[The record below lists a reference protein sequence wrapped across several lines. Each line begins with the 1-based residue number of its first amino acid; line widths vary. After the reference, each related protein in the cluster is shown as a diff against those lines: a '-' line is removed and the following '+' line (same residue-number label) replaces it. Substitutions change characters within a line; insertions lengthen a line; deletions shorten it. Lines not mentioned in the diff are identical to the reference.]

1 MVACHA
7 SASSGRT
14 AVPGLPID
22 GVDLGPMVLRNLLG
36 RIPGLGHRL
45 SKLPITRCAF
55 PVPLRRLDS
64 AGALAM
70 TKLPWSVSGVRLQPR
85 DVSAGYLFGRLGAA
99 TPYDIWP
106 ALYGSLTAGRW
117 GALRLERL
125 GILRAFP
132 RTDPT
137 RPSWYGLSERGHRWL
152 VQEIG
157 CPEDEL
163 RLVSGLLRRANLA
176 AWSQRNRLWASLI
189 VASRSRQDMRLALV
203 RPECELRR
211 LWTPGIPVV
220 PDMMVTLG
228 LGRREHLRELSWAI
242 ELDSGCERI
251 STVWRGKL
259 DGYGSLARQPLYGGR
274 NWRVL
279 AVVPTQA
286 RAAKVAHEAAK
297 VGVGSLIYF
306 AVQQTLELGCALDP
320 VVWTT
325 SDLCSGGQTASVS
338 LLLTTSPVIP
348 GQQSR
353 AAADR
358 PPARPSGVLP

>member
-1 MVACHA
+1 M
-7 SASSGRT
+7 
-14 AVPGLPID
+14 PGLPID
-22 GVDLGPMVLRNLLG
+22 GVDLGPMVLRDVLV
-36 RIPGLGHRL
+36 GLSWFSDGVPQ
-45 SKLPITRCAF
+45 LPIARRTF
-55 PVPLRRLDS
+55 SVPLRRLDC

-70 TKLPWSVSGVRLQPR
+70 TTLPWSVSGVRLQQR
-85 DVSAGYLFGRLGAA
+85 DISAGYLFGRLGAA
-99 TPYDIWP
+99 TPYDVWP

-137 RPSWYGLSERGHRWL
+137 RPSWYGLTERGHRWL

-157 CPEDEL
+157 CPADEL

-176 AWSQRNRLWASLI
+176 AWSQRNRLWSSLI
-189 VASRSRQDMRLALV
+189 VSSRSRQDARLALV
-203 RPECELRR
+203 RPEWELRR

-220 PDMMVTLG
+220 PDMMVTFG
-228 LGRREHLRELSWAI
+228 LGSRDQPRELSWAI

-251 STVWRGKL
+251 STVWRVKL
-259 DGYGSLARQPLYGGR
+259 EGYGSLARQPLYGGR

-286 RAAKVAHEAAK
+286 RAAKVAQEAAK
-297 VGVGSLIYF
+297 VGVGNIIFF
-306 AVQQTLELGCALDP
+306 ALQQTLELGCALAP

-325 SDLCSGGQTASVS
+325 SDLCGGGQTGSVS
-338 LLLTTSPVIP
+338 LLLATIAANP

-353 AAADR
+353 TAADR
-358 PPARPSGVLP
+358 TSARPSGVLP